1 MKITDIRTLCLSRP
15 HEPERQWA
23 TAGVRVP
30 KADCAVTVIE
40 TDGGLTGIGEP
51 SAYGNPPAIRAR
63 IDELKTDLIGADPSS
78 ATVAMPGAD
87 GRPDAIPV
95 AGVDCALWDLKGKI
109 AGQTVAQ
116 MLTGESARPLER
128 IRLYASAGVNY
139 DWEDRPE
146 SVVDEAVEMAGR
158 GFTAFKMR
166 IGTEW
171 AWADVTVERF
181 TALLAQV
188 TDAVAG
194 RMELMLDGNCRLDE
208 EQALFVGRALD
219 EMGWTWF
226 EEPIPGAQRDGYARL
241 NEALDIAV
249 TGGETMHH
257 LDQVQ
262 PYLEEPA
269 YAIVQVDAG
278 ICGITE
284 GRRIGLAAHER
295 GVPHCPHSWHNGLMA
310 MANAALVAAHPAP
323 RVLELNMA
331 QGPLQW
337 EILAA
342 PPRIEDGHLVL
353 PDGPGFGVE
362 LAEDLERRFPFI
374 DGPWAESVR

>member
-1 MKITDIRTLCLSRP
+1 MKITDIRTLCLSRA

-30 KADCAVTVIE
+30 KADCAIAIVE
-40 TDGGLTGIGEP
+40 TDEGLCGIGEP
-51 SAYGNPPAIRAR
+51 SAYGDPPAIRTR
-63 IDELKTDLIGADPSS
+63 VDQLKAALIGTDPAEASI
-78 ATVAMPGAD
+78 AMPGAD
-87 GRPDAIPV
+87 TRADAIPV
-95 AGVDCALWDLKGKI
+95 AGIDCALWDLKGKI
-109 AGQTVAQ
+109 AGRRVSELLAAPGHT
-116 MLTGESARPLER
+116 PLER

-139 DWEDRPE
+139 DWEKRPE
-146 SVVDEAVEMAGR
+146 SVVDEAVEMADR

-166 IGTEW
+166 IGTDWSW
-171 AWADVTVERF
+171 AGVTAERMVQ
-181 TALLAQV
+181 LLAKV
-188 TDAVAG
+188 TGAVAG
-194 RMELMLDGNCRLDE
+194 RMELMLDGNSRLDE
-208 EQALFVGRALD
+208 EQALHVGRALD
-219 EMGWTWF
+219 EMSWTWF
-226 EEPIPGAQRDGYARL
+226 EEPIPGAQIEGYARL
-241 NEALDIAV
+241 NEALSIPV
-249 TGGETMHH
+249 TGGESMHH

-262 PYLEEPA
+262 PYLADPA

-278 ICGITE
+278 VSGVTE

-337 EILAA
+337 EILAE
-342 PPRIEDGHLVL
+342 PPRIEDGHLIL

-362 LAEDLERRFPFI
+362 LADDLEQRFPFI
-374 DGPWAESVR
+374 DGPWAEAVR